1 MRNLLKVTKF
11 IPFLFLLAIIVI
23 PSQKVNAACR
33 ALFLNQEYLDKVYSQ
48 QTEELTE
55 AGVITPTPTSEPE
68 PEPEVPEKKFK
79 YVAIGNSVTIHETN
93 DLWHGDWGMAATS
106 KEADYVHVLAERIGE
121 AKFTPVDLS
130 VISCKNWELGD
141 DRRGELLHAF
151 DNIPQDTDLITI
163 QTGENITTF
172 IENLDGDYDAL
183 FGYIRSKAPN
193 AQILVL
199 GEVLWPQDA
208 IETAK
213 RNNCG
218 KYNIGFVD
226 MNEFLNGYETMYRSS
241 MGEPIVGIDGNTY
254 LIDNEC
260 VAAHPNDAGM
270 QKITDIVFA
279 SIK

>member
-1 MRNLLKVTKF
+1 MKNLLKTTKLV
-11 IPFLFLLAIIVI
+11 PFLLLAILII
-23 PSQKVNAACR
+23 PSQKVNAACKN
-33 ALFLNQEYLDKVYSQ
+33 LFANQEYLNKVYSQ

-55 AGVITPTPTSEPE
+55 SGLLDSIKEEEFIPDTSEE
-68 PEPEVPEKKFK
+68 KFK

-106 KEADYVHVLAERIGE
+106 KESDYVHVLAEKIGE
-121 AKFTPVDLS
+121 TKNTPVDLS
-130 VISCKNWELGD
+130 VISCKDWELGS

-151 DNIPQDTDLITI
+151 DNISQDTDLITI

-183 FGYIRSKAPN
+183 FGYIKSKAPN

-208 IETAK
+208 IENAK
-213 RNNCG
+213 RNSCS
-218 KYNIGFVD
+218 KYGISFVN
-226 MNEFLNGYETMYRSS
+226 MNEFLDGYETMYRSS
-241 MGEPIVGIDGNTY
+241 MGEPIVGLDGNTY

-270 QKITDIVFA
+270 QKIADIVFA
-279 SIK
+279 SVN